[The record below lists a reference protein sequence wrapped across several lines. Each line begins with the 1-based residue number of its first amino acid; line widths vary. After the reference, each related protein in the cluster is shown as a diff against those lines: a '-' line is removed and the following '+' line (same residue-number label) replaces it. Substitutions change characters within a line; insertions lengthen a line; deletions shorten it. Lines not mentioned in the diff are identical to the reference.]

1 MRPWILLL
9 AIAGCGRLGFDESGP
24 PPVTDDAAANATPK
38 ICNARLITELA
49 LTGESAIKIRG
60 TALSTGHALAIQT
73 DLDNT
78 YMVRLDSDGEFVMTT
93 LPFAAG
99 YSLHG
104 ISQLADRPFV
114 YVFTGGSAYIKLLT
128 ADWGTYETGPS
139 GEELAMDP
147 QQARLPGE
155 ATAMFG
161 VIAGGALSIAAIDVD
176 NATSGGADY
185 SPAATFA
192 SFGTITS
199 GVRVVVEDAG
209 TCETFAIAPDGGTSG
224 RHAFSPCFEPR
235 LATLGDQGAVL
246 YQTSAGGPFA
256 VHGIPADAGDP
267 GTTTVL
273 ELGSN
278 PRIATI
284 DGAIW
289 VAYLGATG
297 ARLYRIAGEA
307 VTMRDYPEIQS
318 AFDLTPKGAFWITET
333 GSLHAGE
340 PCVF

>member
-1 MRPWILLL
+1 MRSWLALLVL
-9 AIAGCGRLGFDESGP
+9 TGCGRFGFDESDP
-24 PPVTDDAAANATPK
+24 PSAPDDAASATPK
-38 ICNARLITELA
+38 ICNARLITELP
-49 LTGESAIKIRG
+49 LTDESAIKIRG

-73 DLDNT
+73 DRDNT
-78 YMVRLDSDGEFVMTT
+78 YMVRLDGDGELVATT

-114 YVFTGGSAYIKLLT
+114 YVFTGGTAYIKLLT
-128 ADWGTYETGPS
+128 ADWETYETGPS

-147 QQARLPGE
+147 QQARLPGD

-161 VIAGGALSIAAIDVD
+161 VIAGGTLSIAAIDVD

-185 SPAATFA
+185 APAATFA
-192 SFGTITS
+192 SFGAITS

-209 TCETFAIAPDGGTSG
+209 TCETFAIAPDGATSG

-246 YQTSAGGPFA
+246 YQTSPTGPLA
-256 VHGIPADAGDP
+256 VHTIPGVASDP
-267 GTTTVL
+267 GITTVL
-273 ELGSN
+273 ERGSN

-284 DGAIW
+284 DGAFW
-289 VAYLGATG
+289 AGYLSTTDD
-297 ARLYRIAGEA
+297 ARLVRFTTSGVAMNDEPMIASSFELLA
-307 VTMRDYPEIQS
+307 S
-318 AFDLTPKGAFWITET
+318 GAFWVTPA
-333 GSLHAGE
+333 GALHAGD
-340 PCVF
+340 PCL